1 MKELKHLMD
10 GGFDAQLKL
19 PVFQCKPGQ
28 SGNSNDGNTA
38 REAFEK
44 FEIFAQ
50 ILGVDV
56 DLVRDLHYLIMAVNS
71 TMPLDADEFD
81 ADAAS
86 WLDRFH
92 NSGISWNILS
102 PSVHLLL
109 HHGGD
114 FIRYFKAPMGL
125 FSEEGPE
132 ANNKIIR

>member
-1 MKELKHLMD
+1 MLCGMHVKMD
-10 GGFDAQLKL
+10 ASILGK
-19 PVFQCKPGQ
+19 

-38 REAFEK
+38 RTAFEN
-44 FEIFAQ
+44 FETFAD
-50 ILGVDV
+50 ILGFPV

-71 TMPLDADEFD
+71 TSLLSPEKFEELAD
-81 ADAAS
+81 S

-92 NSGISWNILS
+92 SSDFQWNILS

-114 FIRYFKAPMGL
+114 LIRYFNAPIGL

>member
-1 MKELKHLMD
+1 MKELKEMMG
-10 GGFDAQLKL
+10 GGFDPRLKL

-50 ILGVDV
+50 ILGVDE

-71 TMPLDADEFD
+71 TAPLDPDEFD
-81 ADAAS
+81 ALAAD

-92 NSGISWNILS
+92 SSAISWNVLS